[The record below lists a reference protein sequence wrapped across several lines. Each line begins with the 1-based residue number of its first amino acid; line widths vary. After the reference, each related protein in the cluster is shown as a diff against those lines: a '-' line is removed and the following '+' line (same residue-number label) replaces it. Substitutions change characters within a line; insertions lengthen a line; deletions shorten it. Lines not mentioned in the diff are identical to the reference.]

1 MLRTQILAI
10 GNAGG
15 NILETIRREM
25 KHAGLKD
32 ARYVFADCD
41 ANDLRKYDAYCATV
55 LLDSENM
62 SFPTDIFAGVEKLVV
77 VSGLGGKTATKFTEL
92 AAIAAKDA
100 EIDCVNVVTTLPF
113 IFEGENR
120 IKLAVSAARRLAEI
134 GGVNVTVFNNE
145 DLLAKYPDL
154 NFFNAFELADKEI
167 LQIIENYLY

>member
-1 MLRTQILAI
+1 MKTMLLAI

-15 NILETIRREM
+15 NILETIHRET
-25 KHAGLKD
+25 KHVALKD

-41 ANDLRKYDAYCATV
+41 ATDLSKHDADGCSIT
-55 LLDSENM
+55 LLDAGSET
-62 SFPTDIFAGVEKLVV
+62 FPTDIFACVDKLTI
-77 VSGLGGKTATKFTEL
+77 VSGMGGKTGTKFTEL
-92 AAIAAKDA
+92 AATAAK
-100 EIDCVNVVTTLPF
+100 ESGIDSVKVVATLPF

-145 DLLAKYPDL
+145 DLPAKYPDL

-167 LQIIENYLY
+167 LLIIEKN